1 MGIVARFG
9 LRQPEYCATAISAA
23 FTRPYLLLGHRAQ
36 GCVPTASQVRRAAAR
51 TIAPHQHPHGSS
63 TLTAPPHAEGTWC
76 LGHGGGGHTSWH
88 CRTCDAVVYGPPLN
102 THCSALE
109 GPAVVRIS
117 TSRES

>member
-63 TLTAPPHAEGTWC
+63 TLTAPPTPRGLGALATAAVGIPPGIAEPVMRWC
-76 LGHGGGGHTSWH
+76 TGRLST
-88 CRTCDAVVYGPPLN
+88 RTA
-102 THCSALE
+102 
-109 GPAVVRIS
+109 
-117 TSRES
+117 